1 MKKIRKSITKKEPM
15 YVSKIRTNMRVI
27 HLVADESEPA
37 VFPNDAKPLDWVVED
52 DPPPNGD

>member
-1 MKKIRKSITKKEPM
+1 
-15 YVSKIRTNMRVI
+15 MRVI